1 MVVGM
6 WSRFY
11 FWLFLL
17 HRKTQNEKCTV
28 NTTVGEARHRLD
40 HLRLITVELTKTR
53 PLYPKTTQEQSQRE
67 EEFQSLFFF
76 KKRLNI
82 GRTADDA

>member
-1 MVVGM
+1 M
-6 WSRFY
+6 
-11 FWLFLL
+11 
-17 HRKTQNEKCTV
+17 
-28 NTTVGEARHRLD
+28 GEARQRLD

-53 PLYPKTTQEQSQRE
+53 PLYPKTTQEETQRE

-82 GRTADDA
+82 GRTADNAWPRGKKDVDSGKIPLILCVLY